1 MKHLQLACASMTAML
16 CFSGVA
22 RAETDETAKTVSPA
36 IHSNC
41 ANAPFRDFD
50 FWLGTWEVRTP
61 DGELAGTNRIT
72 SEAGGCIIYESWTDT
87 AGETGHSMNFVD
99 RATGKWRQV
108 WVSSGITLDYS
119 GGLDEE
125 GVMRLEGEIA
135 YAENPER
142 NGPFRGAWTLQED
155 GTVLQ
160 QFHQYFPSHKAWGPW
175 FTGIYTRIEKA
186 D

>member
-1 MKHLQLACASMTAML
+1 MKYAFASLGLIASLLAFPA
-16 CFSGVA
+16 F
-22 RAETDETAKTVSPA
+22 AENEPA
-36 IHSNC
+36 APDTSEAPLIHPNC
-41 ANAPFRDFD
+41 AEAPFRDFD

-72 SEAGGCIIYESWTDT
+72 SEAGGCLIYESWTDT

-99 RATGKWRQV
+99 RATGRWRQV

-119 GGLDEE
+119 GGLDEN

-135 YAENPER
+135 YAENPDR

-160 QFHQYFPSHKAWGPW
+160 EFHQYFASHDAWAPW
-175 FTGIYTRIEKA
+175 FTGIYTKVDTA